1 MPAAGSGSP
10 KRHATHASVMWNA
23 RWGPVPNAAMGL
35 PNRRLERTA
44 APTRPLRFPGRGS
57 DARAPDPVQAAGQG
71 PGQPTPLPPFP
82 DEPTGEAIALAPDGS
97 GYWSISEFGSRSR
110 QDLHW
115 TALAW

>member
-1 MPAAGSGSP
+1 M
-10 KRHATHASVMWNA
+10 
-23 RWGPVPNAAMGL
+23 
-35 PNRRLERTA
+35 
-44 APTRPLRFPGRGS
+44 
-57 DARAPDPVQAAGQG
+57 QAAGQG
-71 PGQPTPLPPFP
+71 PGQPTPLPPFL